1 MEGLTIAVL
10 GLTFKPGTD
19 DLREAPSLVNIPIM
33 LDDGA
38 HVKAWDPVGMENFKK
53 RALGDITYC
62 DSIESTLDG
71 ADVCFI
77 FTEWPEIKNL
87 DVSLFSKEMRQA
99 IIIDGRNCYALARM
113 EQEPVIYHSIGRRTI
128 FNLNRG

>member
-33 LDDGA
+33 LDNGA

-71 ADVCFI
+71 ADVCFP
-77 FTEWPEIKNL
+77 FH
-87 DVSLFSKEMRQA
+87 
-99 IIIDGRNCYALARM
+99 RM
-113 EQEPVIYHSIGRRTI
+113 AGD
-128 FNLNRG
+128 